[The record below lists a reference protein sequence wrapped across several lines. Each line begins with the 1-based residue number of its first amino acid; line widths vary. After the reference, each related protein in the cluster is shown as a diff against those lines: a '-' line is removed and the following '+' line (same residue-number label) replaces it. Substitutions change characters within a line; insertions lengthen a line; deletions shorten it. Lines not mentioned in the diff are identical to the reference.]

1 MMVHRSYS
9 ELIRRQDFEDRFEYL
24 VLRGNVGDATFGHDR
39 YINQDFYRSTEWRNV
54 RNHVIARDNGC
65 DLGVPGFD
73 IHVELV
79 VHHMNPMT
87 ADDILHGEDWI
98 LDPEFLITTC
108 QDTHNAIHYGGNVQV
123 IRPYVARAPGDTS
136 LW

>member
-1 MMVHRSYS
+1 MTYLRSYS
-9 ELIRRQDFEDRFEYL
+9 ELIKRHDFVDRFEYL
-24 VLRGNVGDATFGHDR
+24 VLRGHVGDATFGHDR

-73 IHVELV
+73 IHTELV
-79 VHHMNPMT
+79 VHHINPMT
-87 ADDILHGEDWI
+87 ADDIVHGLDWI

-108 QDTHNAIHYGGNVQV
+108 QDTHNAIHYGGNVKV
-123 IRPYVARAPGDTS
+123 IEPYVARFPGDTR